1 MDTDAIGRLLLQAA
15 FGVVGGNIVGNLAKR
30 YDLGVLGNS
39 IAGII
44 GGGLGCQ
51 VLALLLGSGS
61 HAAGPALGGQLMAL
75 LREASG
81 ATSAGIGRGGHDF
94 SSTIAQMVGG
104 AVSGGLA
111 MLIVGFGRQ
120 ATSDSD

>member
-1 MDTDAIGRLLLQAA
+1 MDTDAISRLLLQAA
-15 FGVVGGNIVGNLAKR
+15 FGAVGGNIIGNLAKR

-51 VLALLLGSGS
+51 LLALLLGRGS
-61 HAAGPALGGQLMAL
+61 HAAGPALGSQLIAL

-81 ATSAGIGRGGHDF
+81 ATSAGIGSSGHGLG
-94 SSTIAQMVGG
+94 STIAQMVGG
-104 AVSGGLA
+104 AVCGGLA
-111 MLIVGFGRQ
+111 MLIVGFGRL